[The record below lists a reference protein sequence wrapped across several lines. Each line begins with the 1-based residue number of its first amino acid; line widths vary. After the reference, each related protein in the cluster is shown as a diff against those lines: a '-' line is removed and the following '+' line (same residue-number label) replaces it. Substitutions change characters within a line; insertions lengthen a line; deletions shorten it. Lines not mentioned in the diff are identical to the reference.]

1 MSWGEFRLERMFD
14 SELRSADDAVVVAAI
29 EQWASAEASAAARRL
44 AAVAELARRRCG
56 DDDRADWACDSW
68 DAAAAEVSAALSI
81 SHGRA
86 SGQMRLG
93 LTLARRLPRVAQMF
107 SDGLLGYRVVSAIA
121 WRTLLVEDED
131 ALAAID
137 AALADHCRT
146 WGPLSDHK
154 LDQVI
159 DGLVDRV
166 DPAALRRT
174 RARARSRE
182 VQIGGRDDES
192 GTSAM
197 WGRLFST
204 DAAILKKRLTQMAH
218 GVCDADP
225 RTVDQRR
232 ADALGALAAGS
243 DRLLCQCGSSEC
255 EAADGAGSASA
266 IVIHVLTDAAAPL
279 GDPDPNLSGR
289 PESRPFTRGMSLLD
303 YLAGDPE
310 SEPVCPPSTSVIAGG
325 GAIPAPL
332 LAELIRAGATVRHL
346 RHPSDDPEPQYRPS
360 TALDE
365 FVRMRDLTCRFPH
378 CDQPAEACDVDHA
391 IAWPIGPTHA
401 SGLRLLCRK
410 HHLLKTFWTG
420 ERGWSDQQFPD
431 GTIRW
436 TSPAGRVYVTVPG
449 SRVLFPGWDTT
460 TARVSSCPPAE
471 ESAERTR
478 KMPLRRRTRAV
489 EQACRIKRERA
500 LNDAHVAERTRPP
513 PF

>member
-1 MSWGEFRLERMFD
+1 MFD

-131 ALAAID
+131 ALATID
-137 AALADHCRT
+137 AALTEHCRT

-154 LDQVI
+154 LEQVI
-159 DGLVDRV
+159 DGLIDQV
-166 DPAALRRT
+166 DPGALRRT

-243 DRLLCQCGSSEC
+243 DRLPCQCGSPAC

-266 IVIHVLTDAAAPL
+266 IVIHVLTDAAAPP

-289 PESRPFTRGMSLLD
+289 PESRPFTPGMSLLD

-310 SEPVCPPSTSVIAGG
+310 PEPVCPPSTSVMAGG

-346 RHPSDDPEPQYRPS
+346 RPPSDDPEPRYRPS

-460 TARVSSCPPAE
+460 TAPLPSCPPAE
-471 ESAERTR
+471 ESAERAR

>member
-1 MSWGEFRLERMFD
+1 MFD
-14 SELRSADDAVVVAAI
+14 KELRSADDAAVVAAI

-86 SGQMRLG
+86 SAQMRLG

-121 WRTLLVEDED
+121 WRTLLVEDAD

-137 AALADHCRT
+137 GTIAEHCRN

-154 LDQVI
+154 LEQVI

-243 DRLLCQCGSSEC
+243 DRLTCQCGSPAC
-255 EAADGAGSASA
+255 DAADGAGSASA
-266 IVIHVLTDAAAPL
+266 IVIHVLTDAAAPA

-289 PESRPFTRGMSLLD
+289 RESRPFTRGMSLLD

-310 SEPVCPPSTSVIAGG
+310 PEPVCPPSTSVIAGG

-332 LAELIRAGATVRHL
+332 LAELIRAGATVRQL
-346 RHPSDDPEPQYRPS
+346 RPPSDDPEPHYRPS

-391 IAWPIGPTHA
+391 VAWPIGPTHA

-460 TARVSSCPPAE
+460 TAPLPSCPPAV

-478 KMPLRRRTRAV
+478 KMPLRRRTRV
-489 EQACRIKRERA
+489 IEQACRIKRERA

>member
-1 MSWGEFRLERMFD
+1 MFD
-14 SELRSADDAVVVAAI
+14 NELRSVDDSAVVAAI

-93 LTLARRLPRVAQMF
+93 LTLARRLPGVAQMF
-107 SDGLLGYRVVSAIA
+107 YDGLLGYRVVSAIA
-121 WRTLLVEDED
+121 WRTQLVEDDD
-131 ALAAID
+131 ALAIID

-154 LDQVI
+154 LEQAI
-159 DGLVDRV
+159 DGLVDRA
-166 DPAALRRT
+166 DPGALRRS
-174 RARARSRE
+174 RARARSRD

-204 DAAILKKRLTQMAH
+204 DAAILKKRLTQMAY

-243 DRLLCQCGSSEC
+243 DRLPCQCGSSAC
-255 EAADGAGSASA
+255 EAADGAGSAA
-266 IVIHVLTDAAAPL
+266 AVVIHVLTEATALQPGGEGAAS
-279 GDPDPNLSGR
+279 DPNLSGR
-289 PESRPFTRGMSLLD
+289 PQSRPYTRGMSVLD

-310 SEPVCPPSTSVIAGG
+310 PEPICPPSTSVIAGG

-332 LAELIRAGATVRHL
+332 LAELIRAGANVRRL
-346 RHPSDDPEPQYRPS
+346 RPPSDDPEPQYRPS

-365 FVRMRDLTCRFPH
+365 FVRMRDLTCRFPN

-391 IAWPIGPTHA
+391 VAWPIGPTHA

-420 ERGWSDQQFPD
+420 ERGWTDQQFPD

-436 TSPAGRVYVTVPG
+436 TSPTGRVYTTIPG
-449 SRVLFPGWDTT
+449 SRILFPGWDTR
-460 TARVSSCPPAE
+460 TAPVPPGPPTDA
-471 ESAERTR
+471 SPDRAQR
-478 KMPLRRRTRAV
+478 MPLRRRTRAA
-489 EQACRIKRERA
+489 EQVSRVKRERA
-500 LNDAHVAERTRPP
+500 LNDARVAERNRPP

>member
-1 MSWGEFRLERMFD
+1 MFD
-14 SELRSADDAVVVAAI
+14 NELRSADDTAVVAAI

-121 WRTLLVEDED
+121 WRTLLIEDED
-131 ALAAID
+131 TLAAID
-137 AALADHCRT
+137 GIIADHCRS

-154 LDQVI
+154 LEQVI

-182 VQIGGRDDES
+182 VQIGSRDDES

-218 GVCDADP
+218 AVCDNDP

-232 ADALGALAAGS
+232 ADALGALAAGA
-243 DRLLCQCGSSEC
+243 DRLPCQCGSPSC
-255 EAADGAGSASA
+255 EAADCAGSASA
-266 IVIHVLTDAAAPL
+266 IVIHVLTDAAAPP

-289 PESRPFTRGMSLLD
+289 PESRPFTRGMSLRD

-310 SEPVCPPSTSVIAGG
+310 PDPVCPPSTSVIAGG

-346 RHPSDDPEPQYRPS
+346 RPPSDDPEPQYRPS

-365 FVRMRDLTCRFPH
+365 FVRMRDLTCRFPY

-410 HHLLKTFWTG
+410 HPLLKTFWTG

-460 TARVSSCPPAE
+460 TAPLSSCPPIE
-471 ESAERTR
+471 ESAERAR